1 MGAGT
6 VIDRQQALKDGL
18 PRYFTGKP
26 CCRGHVVERYT
37 HNKTCC
43 ECANEKANASKRKNR
58 KKYVEHA
65 KNWKKANPEK
75 VRQFQLRANR
85 KNPGRRNFWTA
96 TYRSAK
102 DLRAPLWLN
111 EGHELEFASVYAY
124 CAGLRK
130 AGLDYHVDHIVPL
143 RGETV
148 SGLHVP
154 WNLQVI
160 LGSENTSK
168 GNRFNG

>member
-1 MGAGT
+1 MAERA

-18 PRYFTGKP
+18 SRYFTGKP
-26 CCRGHVVERYT
+26 CSRGHVVERYT

-43 ECANEKANASKRKNR
+43 ECANQTANASKRKNR
-58 KKYVEHA
+58 KKYIEHA
-65 KNWKKANPEK
+65 KKWNKANPEK
-75 VRQFQLRANR
+75 VREMQLKANR

-102 DLRAPLWLN
+102 DLRTPPWLN
-111 EGHELEFASVYAY
+111 AGHDLEFESVYAY
-124 CAGLRK
+124 CAGLRG

-160 LGSENTSK
+160 LGSDNTRK

>member
-1 MGAGT
+1 MIACT
-6 VIDRQQALKDGL
+6 VIDRQEALKERL
-18 PRYFTGKP
+18 PRYFTGRP
-26 CCRGHVVERYT
+26 CSRGHVVERYT

-43 ECANEKANASKRKNR
+43 ECANETANASKRKNR

-75 VRQFQLRANR
+75 VRQSQLRANR

-102 DLRAPLWLN
+102 DLRAPSWLN
-111 EGHELEFASVYAY
+111 AGHELEFASVYAY

-130 AGLDYHVDHIVPL
+130 VGLDYHVDHIVPL